1 MDESVGAANI
11 ADNIE
16 ATEQDTDQSCAE
28 DSINNAVIG
37 NIRQN
42 VEFALR
48 NDFPLSQGR
57 SKCSQNSP
65 SNSFLKDQSVCL
77 LFFRYI

>member
-48 NDFPLSQGR
+48 NDFPLSQEL
-57 SKCSQNSP
+57 
-65 SNSFLKDQSVCL
+65 SFQ
-77 LFFRYI
+77 